1 MEAYMLMEDL
11 RRMEQEFQV
20 AIKNRE
26 FHVWYQPQLDM
37 RTGKHCGAEALIR
50 WNHPKKGLIAP
61 AQFIP
66 VLEKN
71 GFIEKLDYYVWE
83 KVCQYIRKWI
93 DAGRHRRLSLSIC
106 PGSTAPT
113 PACRTS

>member
-1 MEAYMLMEDL
+1 M
-11 RRMEQEFQV
+11 
-20 AIKNRE
+20 
-26 FHVWYQPQLDM
+26 
-37 RTGKHCGAEALIR
+37 IR

-93 DAGRHRRLSLSIC
+93 DAGV
-106 PGSTAPT
+106 T
-113 PACRTS
+113 PAPVSVNMSRVDCSNASLPDKLSRLVDKYSIPPGLLQLELTETAYMDNPISSTI

>member
-1 MEAYMLMEDL
+1 MQ
-11 RRMEQEFQV
+11 EQEVF
-20 AIKNRE
+20 N
-26 FHVWYQPQLDM
+26 DM
-37 RTGKHCGAEALIR
+37 RPALCNGEFVVYFQPKYDGYTQFPYGAEALIR